1 MGASFAK
8 EYRQLVWFTMCE
20 TFSKEFLAWWS
31 LTFDRSQ
38 IIYHFYF
45 ISYKCCVN
53 YDATSEDFMILE
65 APVFDATTECSS
77 FKCSPEG
84 EHLLLKVH
92 AEGGMWG
99 GRPILGLGMQVRFMC
114 IMYNSACVS
123 HTYGILCHKQSMWD
137 GVH

>member
-1 MGASFAK
+1 M
-8 EYRQLVWFTMCE
+8 
-20 TFSKEFLAWWS
+20 
-31 LTFDRSQ
+31 
-38 IIYHFYF
+38 
-45 ISYKCCVN
+45 
-53 YDATSEDFMILE
+53 
-65 APVFDATTECSS
+65 FDATTECSS

-92 AEGGMWG
+92 AEGGMSG
-99 GRPILGLGMQVRFMC
+99 GRPILGLGMPVRFTC